1 MKVTIISILKFELS
15 AQAINGLSEIIYM
28 KVTVYDEQKF
38 YTILKNII
46 LQYLLYYIVSPSN
59 TIGYIVILQY
69 TYIYI
74 AKGKNKMF

>member
-1 MKVTIISILKFELS
+1 MFLFMKVTIISILKFELS

-46 LQYLLYYIVSPSN
+46 L
-59 TIGYIVILQY
+59 
-69 TYIYI
+69 
-74 AKGKNKMF
+74 